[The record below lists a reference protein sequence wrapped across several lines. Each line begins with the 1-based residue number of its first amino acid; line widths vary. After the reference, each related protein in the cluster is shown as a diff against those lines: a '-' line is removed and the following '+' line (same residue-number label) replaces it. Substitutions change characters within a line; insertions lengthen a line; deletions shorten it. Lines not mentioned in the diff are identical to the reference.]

1 MKERIKKMDVAAMI
15 TQIGFPAAVAAYA
28 LYVHFK
34 HMDYLEKTLGQAVI
48 DNTHAINELRL
59 LIMNIVDD
67 KQKEGKED
75 DL

>member
-1 MKERIKKMDVAAMI
+1 MDVAAMI

-48 DNTHAINELRL
+48 DNTKAINELRL
-59 LIMNIVDD
+59 LIMTIIDD

-75 DL
+75 DI

>member
-1 MKERIKKMDVAAMI
+1 MDVAAMI

-59 LIMNIVDD
+59 LIMTIIDD

-75 DL
+75 DV

>member
-1 MKERIKKMDVAAMI
+1 MDVAAMI

-34 HMDYLEKTLGQAVI
+34 HMDYLEKTLGQAVV
-48 DNTHAINELRL
+48 DNTKAINELRL
-59 LIMNIVDD
+59 LIMSILDD

>member
-1 MKERIKKMDVAAMI
+1 MDVAAMI

>member
-1 MKERIKKMDVAAMI
+1 MDVAAMI

-34 HMDYLEKTLGQAVI
+34 HMDYLEKTLGQAVV
-48 DNTHAINELRL
+48 DNTKAINELRL

-75 DL
+75 DI